1 MGGRETE
8 RKKDNLDEKEE
19 LAEAG
24 QQRQKAPQDTV
35 IHIPKLWKKHSV
47 TTDGGMEGG
56 RAEEGRTED
65 GADRRWNIISV
76 VEIKRRETEVCCRQ
90 GREEKGQ

>member
-1 MGGRETE
+1 MKKITQREVEREGRGE

-35 IHIPKLWKKHSV
+35 IHIPKL
-47 TTDGGMEGG
+47 
-56 RAEEGRTED
+56 
-65 GADRRWNIISV
+65 
-76 VEIKRRETEVCCRQ
+76 
-90 GREEKGQ
+90 

>member
-1 MGGRETE
+1 MWSSGEKKKDYSTVGGRETE

-35 IHIPKLWKKHSV
+35 IHIPKL
-47 TTDGGMEGG
+47 
-56 RAEEGRTED
+56 
-65 GADRRWNIISV
+65 
-76 VEIKRRETEVCCRQ
+76 
-90 GREEKGQ
+90 